1 MRLEQLEHEV
11 FKYKKM
17 VEREV
22 EVNHRIISDLID
34 DHRKETGLLWEKVNL
49 LLKETSH
56 LQARIYDLQ
65 NQNCEYE
72 FIFKRM
78 SFGANFRTL
87 ETTSSFVDGKPLP
100 WKFDD
105 EEEVEEGSSKN
116 QA

>member
-1 MRLEQLEHEV
+1 
-11 FKYKKM
+11 M
-17 VEREV
+17 VEHGAKA
-22 EVNHRIISDLID
+22 NHRIISDLID
-34 DHRKETGLLWEKVNL
+34 EHRKETTLLWEKFNL

-56 LQARIYDLQ
+56 LQAQIYDLQ

-72 FIFKRM
+72 FRFKCM
-78 SFGANFRTL
+78 SFGANFWTL

-105 EEEVEEGSSKN
+105 EEEAEEGSSKD